1 MTRDEVLKSL
11 AFLKKGRAALIADFS
26 TEEPNLYR
34 PMFLYEPFSSD
45 MNIALDRYIF
55 SWLAKHTLYFDSDAG
70 DVATSLEINNASVA
84 IFTNA
89 YRLLCQKFLI
99 RSDCKTDT
107 KSEIFEQL
115 VKDSIE
121 AMDSLLIVSKKYD
134 DRLERLRYQGEKSS
148 RLFDRALA
156 NLKKE
161 IQ

>member
-1 MTRDEVLKSL
+1 MTRSEVLKSL
-11 AFLKKGRAALIADFS
+11 AFLKKGRAALVADFS

-34 PMFLYEPFSSD
+34 SMFLYEPFSSD

-55 SWLAKHTLYFDSDAG
+55 SWLAKHPSYFDSDAG
-70 DVATSLEINNASVA
+70 DIAASIEISNASVST
-84 IFTNA
+84 FTNA

-99 RSDCKTDT
+99 HSDCKTDAT
-107 KSEIFEQL
+107 SEIFEQL

-134 DRLERLRYQGEKSS
+134 DRLEKLRYQGEKSS
-148 RLFDRALA
+148 HLFDRALA

-161 IQ
+161 I